1 LSRQSLSAQTSDKLD
16 FAGKHIAECWAALR
30 DRGFSLTDDFFATL
44 ESLRLPAEGLGA
56 PQFFFSESFREL
68 LSCQFQP
75 WSWLHRAHL
84 NCRYHSEYLD
94 WIEAQHRAG
103 AWPEIA
109 NLGGKAKTR
118 LDPAFA
124 RYAQLKYATVG
135 AAVENALW
143 EAELRKIRSRKD
155 TEAELLFARMP
166 ELGNLLARRTR
177 PDVRE
182 LLEVVFHATAFKYD
196 AARSN
201 QSGITYSQVIE
212 GTAEY
217 LVCSVALPTSVDSG
231 QWLVHLGIVGKDVK
245 RPILGRDPNVPIA
258 FELELAFPGTRW
270 YLSHEGQ
277 PRWVVLGAA
286 FIAAASAL
294 LGGMLT

>member
-1 LSRQSLSAQTSDKLD
+1 LARQNLSTETSDKLD

-44 ESLRLPAEGLGA
+44 ESLRLPAEGLKA

-75 WSWLHRAHL
+75 WSWLRRGHL
-84 NCRYHSEYLD
+84 NCRYRSEYLD

-103 AWPEIA
+103 AWPQIA
-109 NLGGKAKTR
+109 NLGGMAKTR

-124 RYAQLKYATVG
+124 RYAQLKYSSVG
-135 AAVENALW
+135 AAVEYASW
-143 EAELRKIRSRKD
+143 EAELQKIRSRKD

-166 ELGNLLARRTR
+166 ELRDLLARQTL

-182 LLEVVFHATAFKYD
+182 LLEVVFQATVFKYD

-201 QSGITYSQVIE
+201 RSGITYSQVIE

-217 LVCSVALPTSVDSG
+217 LVCSASRPSSVDSG
-231 QWLVHLGIVGKDVK
+231 LWLVHLGVVGKDVK

-258 FELELAFPGTRW
+258 FELEQAFPGTRW
-270 YLSHEGQ
+270 YLSHEAQ
-277 PRWVVLGAA
+277 PHWIMLGAA
-286 FIAAASAL
+286 FIATASAL
-294 LGGMLT
+294 LGAMLT